1 MSKRISIVA
10 ALLLGMALAC
20 ARPSAAQEAHYSPAQ
35 AAYVKGEIKKAQE
48 RYVDKT
54 AALSGVPAAKIR
66 AWVPTDGRDVP
77 PKVNV
82 LQALAQER
90 GKPFSEDER
99 AQLIGIEKE
108 RFEAIERAKQEALK
122 K

>member
-1 MSKRISIVA
+1 MFTRTLAA
-10 ALLLGMALAC
+10 ALLAFCAAAGPALAQDP
-20 ARPSAAQEAHYSPAQ
+20 ALSPTQ
-35 AAYVKGEIKKAQE
+35 VAYLRGEVKKAQE
-48 RYVDKT
+48 RYVERA
-54 AALSGVPAAKIR
+54 AALSGVAAAKIR
-66 AWVPTDGRDVP
+66 TWVPTDGRDVP

-99 AQLIGIEKE
+99 QNLIAAEKE
-108 RFEAIERAKQEALK
+108 RFEAIEKAKKDALK